1 MLHNNA
7 LDIAS
12 HKHIQTKLY
21 TFYFSRKKTTSSL
34 LVEEEEE
41 EECVSARGREMRGRL
56 DVVVF

>member
-12 HKHIQTKLY
+12 HTNKQSY
-21 TFYFSRKKTTSSL
+21 TPFISRARKTTSSL

-56 DVVVF
+56 DVVVVF

>member
-12 HKHIQTKLY
+12 HTNKQSY
-21 TFYFSRKKTTSSL
+21 TPFISRAKKTTSSL
-34 LVEEEEE
+34 LVEEEEEE